1 MMNILHVVCL
11 EVDFFKVL
19 FTEYLLCWLQFKVLY
34 LHEQPLNYYLC
45 FSSCSSIRSHTA
57 ARNFLLKHSS
67 DYVVSLFLSLVTLKV
82 LAPGSLS
89 DFISHYVFPCS
100 PSLTMLASK
109 TPSMFLLQDVCIQ
122 YFLSQEHSFP
132 RYLQGLLLHFIH
144 VCTQMSP
151 SQRILPQKLSIQH
164 SLSLFV
170 LKPTLL
176 YLPF

>member
-1 MMNILHVVCL
+1 MLFALRWIFSRCYLPNICCVGYSLKCFTYMSSHL
-11 EVDFFKVL
+11 TTISAFHPAPPSVL
-19 FTEYLLCWLQFKVLY
+19 
-34 LHEQPLNYYLC
+34 
-45 FSSCSSIRSHTA
+45 TA

-109 TPSMFLLQDVCIQ
+109 TPSMFLLQDVCIW
-122 YFLSQEHSFP
+122 YFLFQEHSFP

-151 SQRILPQKLSIQH
+151 SQRILP
-164 SLSLFV
+164 
-170 LKPTLL
+170 
-176 YLPF
+176 